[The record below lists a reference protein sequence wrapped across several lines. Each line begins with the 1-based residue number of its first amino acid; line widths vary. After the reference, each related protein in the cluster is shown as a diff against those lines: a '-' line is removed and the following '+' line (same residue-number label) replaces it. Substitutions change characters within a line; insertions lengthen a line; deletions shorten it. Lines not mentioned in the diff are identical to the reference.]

1 MMNINSMQIN
11 RKMIEDINKIFYE
24 KVYDDPWLA
33 LYFQVVEKEKIIQQ
47 QTDFMT
53 GALGGENRFAGR
65 KPSKAHPH
73 MYITDELY
81 DLRKSLLIE
90 ALEEVG
96 ASQEL
101 AEAWLRIDE
110 VFRKTIVKKS
120 LSECTGRY
128 RMDPILNFRKP
139 ISYHNPH

>member
-1 MMNINSMQIN
+1 MKMESMQIN
-11 RKMIEDINKIFYE
+11 RGLIEDVNKTFYE

-33 LYFQVVEKEKIIQQ
+33 LYFQVVEKERIIQQ

-73 MYITDELY
+73 MYITDQLY

-90 ALEEVG
+90 ALEEV
-96 ASQEL
+96 AAPQKL
-101 AEAWLRIDE
+101 VDAWLKIDE

-120 LSECTGRY
+120 LSECAGRY
-128 RMDPILNFRKP
+128 RIDPILNFSKP
-139 ISYHNPH
+139 ISYYSAG

>member
-1 MMNINSMQIN
+1 MDRRLIEKIN
-11 RKMIEDINKIFYE
+11 EVFYD
-24 KVYDDPWLA
+24 KVYNDPWLA

-73 MYITDELY
+73 MFITDELY

-90 ALEEVG
+90 ALEEAV
-96 ASQEL
+96 APQEV
-101 AEAWLRIDE
+101 AAAWLNIDE
-110 VFRKTIVKKS
+110 IFRKTIVKKS
-120 LSECTGRY
+120 PSECEGRY
-128 RMDPILNFRKP
+128 RMDPILNFSKP
-139 ISYHNPH
+139 FSYQATH